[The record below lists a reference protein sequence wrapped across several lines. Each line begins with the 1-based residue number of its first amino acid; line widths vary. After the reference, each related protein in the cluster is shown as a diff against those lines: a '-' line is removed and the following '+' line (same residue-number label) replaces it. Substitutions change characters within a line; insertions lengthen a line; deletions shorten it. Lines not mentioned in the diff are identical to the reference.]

1 MSPPRTARRRRP
13 RAAGLGAAGL
23 GAAGLRA
30 IAATVPLLV
39 ASCTASSPTPPP
51 AFAFT
56 SKLPIPSLTG
66 RCPASTVPDAS
77 GATVVIPLHVQTPTA
92 ITSQIFAGVCL
103 NGHGPYPFIVD
114 TGSHDTLVDVALARR
129 LGLISA
135 SAASGMHVCD
145 GPQKAVSV
153 RLSAGPYVFGQER
166 QVRVTDLASPYAPL
180 MGILGADALSTFGV
194 DRIDYQAQTLT
205 VPAPA
210 ADGAAPASLSAGTT
224 RRIRLSPSGNYQL
237 MPVTAGNARGRLLLD
252 TGAQGTTLTP
262 AFVQRAGLATA
273 SSVTTPT
280 YAGAGC
286 TRTVSYYNARDWSI
300 GGLPLAPQPV
310 GSVPDFLVADDS
322 FGSGTL
328 QRYSPVVID
337 YQRHQL
343 LLGPLRR

>member
-13 RAAGLGAAGL
+13 RAVGLR
-23 GAAGLRA
+23 AAGLRA
-30 IAATVPLLV
+30 AAATVPLLLV
-39 ASCTASSPTPPP
+39 ASCTASSPAAPP
-51 AFAFT
+51 AFAYT
-56 SKLPIPSLTG
+56 SKLPIPSLAG
-66 RCPASTVPDAS
+66 GCPASTVPDGS
-77 GATVVIPLHVQTPTA
+77 GGTVVIPLHIQTPTA

-114 TGSHDTLVDVALARR
+114 TGSHDTFVDVALARR

-135 SAASGMHVCD
+135 SAGSGMHGCD

-166 QVRVTDLASPYAPL
+166 QVRVTDLDSSYAPL

-194 DRIDYQAQTLT
+194 DRIDYQAQTLPCGPGGRRRRPR
-205 VPAPA
+205 VAVGRHDAPDPAQPQRQLPA
-210 ADGAAPASLSAGTT
+210 DAGDG
-224 RRIRLSPSGNYQL
+224 R
-237 MPVTAGNARGRLLLD
+237 NARGRLLLD

-262 AFVQRAGLATA
+262 AFVQQADLAKA
-273 SSVTTPT
+273 SSVTTQT

-286 TRTVSYYNARDWSI
+286 TRTVSYYTARDWSI
-300 GGLPLAPQPV
+300 GGFPLAPQPV
-310 GSVPDFLVADDS
+310 GSVPDFLVADGS
-322 FGSGTL
+322 LGSGTL

-337 YQRHQL
+337 YQQHEL